1 MKCRLLVGAVLAA
14 LTASAALAEDGIPS
28 QAKLNQL
35 GLSSL
40 QVAGDS
46 HGEQV
51 RGKAFFK
58 IIASWQA
65 AAGEKAIVD
74 VDQSV
79 DPAVFT
85 ISIDPGNFVAHDSNS
100 GALIV
105 TDGNPLTNADVSGS
119 FALPITIQNTATAEH
134 QQDILIDG
142 TFGFAEI
149 STSINSFTF
158 SIVNPVI
165 VVP

>member
-51 RGKAFFK
+51 RGKAFVKMVFR
-58 IIASWQA
+58 WHT
-65 AAGEKAIVD
+65 AAGEKATVNF
-74 VDQSV
+74 
-79 DPAVFT
+79 PAPNNLTVT
-85 ISIDPGNFVAHDSNS
+85 IDPLSFIANDTNS
-100 GALIV
+100 GAGIAS
-105 TDGNPLTNADVSGS
+105 DGIPLFGGPAAAQQAQIAANSAHQQDVLLNSPAGNLQFSEISSSLTNATV
-119 FALPITIQNTATAEH
+119 FA
-134 QQDILIDG
+134 G
-142 TFGFAEI
+142 T
-149 STSINSFTF
+149 
-158 SIVNPVI
+158 
-165 VVP
+165 VP

>member
-1 MKCRLLVGAVLAA
+1 MKYGIVMGLVAA
-14 LTASAALAEDGIPS
+14 FAASAVMAEGLPS
-28 QAKLNQL
+28 QSKLNSL
-35 GLSSL
+35 GLGSMNVVSD
-40 QVAGDS
+40 QQ
-46 HGEQV
+46 GEQV

-105 TDGNPLTNADVSGS
+105 TDGNPLTNADLSGS